1 MNQVQVRRKMVR
13 YSLLVWWDEKNGG
26 DKGNEGHGL
35 PQGFVALF
43 FARNSVWMRWK
54 GGDRWEY
61 LLGDVAV
68 ASNIIEGAMA
78 VRSCSGT
85 PVSVIMETGDRI
97 KGEGTP
103 DQKDWKYRKRGGDSR

>member
-1 MNQVQVRRKMVR
+1 
-13 YSLLVWWDEKNGG
+13 
-26 DKGNEGHGL
+26 
-35 PQGFVALF
+35 
-43 FARNSVWMRWK
+43 MRWK

-97 KGEGTP
+97 KGGYPRSKGLEISEE
-103 DQKDWKYRKRGGDSR
+103 RG

>member
-1 MNQVQVRRKMVR
+1 
-13 YSLLVWWDEKNGG
+13 
-26 DKGNEGHGL
+26 
-35 PQGFVALF
+35 
-43 FARNSVWMRWK
+43 MRWK

-97 KGEGTP
+97 KGERVP
-103 DQKDWKYRKRGGDSR
+103 QIKRIGNIGREGVIAGNKNLGR